1 MEQVEQVEEWDH
13 NDGILPPPPLLP
25 HHVLVVDHRTDLNSY
40 RYINKKGLAME
51 VDDVTTQ
58 CTLLAGQLHIVH
70 PCFDM
75 QNGGYQW
82 LPLVFDLLL
91 SMQTHIKT
99 MASSRIT

>member
-1 MEQVEQVEEWDH
+1 
-13 NDGILPPPPLLP
+13 
-25 HHVLVVDHRTDLNSY
+25 
-40 RYINKKGLAME
+40 ME

-91 SMQTHIKT
+91 SIQTHVKS
-99 MASSRIT
+99 MASSRITRQRSLLLTMILGRLKLKGSA